1 MRLGCYDANKH
12 KAEDIEKANFM
23 ISEIMGLESEQMFVA
38 GKVYLFCIKT
48 TA

>member
-23 ISEIMGLESEQMFVA
+23 VSEILGLESEQMFVT
-38 GKVYLFCIKT
+38 GIYFLLQYFLL
-48 TA
+48 